1 VCTISFGGIGYFFLN
16 DDYRTVE
23 AVQTSIA
30 KVAMIYTDEVV
41 VITIVPVKLQ
51 NLILIVDNHIKID
64 TTYLE

>member
-41 VITIVPVKLQ
+41 VITIVPVKL
-51 NLILIVDNHIKID
+51 
-64 TTYLE
+64 